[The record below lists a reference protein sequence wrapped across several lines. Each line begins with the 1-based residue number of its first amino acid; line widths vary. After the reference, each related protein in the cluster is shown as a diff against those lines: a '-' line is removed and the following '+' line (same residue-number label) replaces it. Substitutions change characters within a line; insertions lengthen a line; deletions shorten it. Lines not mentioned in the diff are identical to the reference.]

1 MSNIFR
7 KIKDQQKRNE
17 IKKKEE
23 RESEKFIK
31 YINKP
36 LPKPPK
42 QTIKRTSNLNDFR
55 YKVITKDAYIEYKLN
70 EAKCYGINKNTVGEI
85 IKFWDKLRKG
95 YSFVIAV
102 GKDEYTMFYSVE
114 YFNKHVLGR

>member
-1 MSNIFR
+1 MSDIF
-7 KIKDQQKRNE
+7 KKMKEQQKRNE

-23 RESEKFIK
+23 RENEKFIK

-36 LPKPPK
+36 LPKPP
-42 QTIKRTSNLNDFR
+42 IKGTSNLNDFR

-70 EAKCYGINKNTVGEI
+70 EAKCYGINKNTVGKI

-95 YSFVIAV
+95 YNFVIGV

-114 YFNKHVLGR
+114 YFNEHVLGR